1 MFGGD
6 SSHDFQARPQHERR
20 ADIPPLVA
28 HFIDRYNKENRKQL
42 RITPEAM
49 KVLASCYWPGNVR
62 ELENCIE
69 RTATMIQG
77 DTIRDLAFPCK
88 QNKCLTQTLHF
99 MEKADAVAVAQ
110 GRSDAGSVPD
120 PGTRAN
126 TGTAPS
132 PTVIGPTRG
141 LPAKSSDERLMPEPV
156 DERER
161 LIWAMEQCGWVQAK
175 AARLLK
181 LTPRQLGY
189 ALQKNRI
196 EVRKF

>member
-1 MFGGD
+1 M
-6 SSHDFQARPQHERR
+6 
-20 ADIPPLVA
+20 
-28 HFIDRYNKENRKQL
+28 
-42 RITPEAM
+42 T
-49 KVLASCYWPGNVR
+49 VLTSCYWPGNVR

-69 RTATMIQG
+69 RTATMATG
-77 DTIRDLAFPCK
+77 DTIREFGFPCK

-99 MEKADAVAVAQ
+99 MDKPDAVSAAVASATVGLPMPTRIPTA
-110 GRSDAGSVPD
+110 GRPVQPSE
-120 PGTRAN
+120 AN
-126 TGTAPS
+126 GDEVTL
-132 PTVIGPTRG
+132 IGPTHPKG
-141 LPAKSSDERLMPEPV
+141 AGGSQEPPDDA

-175 AARLLK
+175 AARMLR